1 MFKIKRMAFLLGL
14 KAAKT
19 VAKGNAAVIVRGDD
33 GLRITVENKQA
44 KPNNCGLTVST
55 LISQGEAPAD
65 FPAGTP
71 TRWQID
77 LDACKRILTAA
88 AAFPGDMVVDSMDN
102 DGRLT
107 MRCGNVSFSVGIVCS
122 GKLPDIGNPCTDHG
136 PMTTYPRNV
145 VAATYEVVTAS
156 GGRNTDR
163 PRLTGVAICQV
174 EGVLSAFATDGH
186 TAAVERLPESAQAM
200 PPTCLHR
207 SVVKYLAKTYP
218 FGADVH
224 VSGADGTLTRT
235 RLDCSP
241 TTWSWDTQTPVD
253 IAAVIPTDDP
263 VVVLDVTDD
272 MSNAFA
278 LAAST
283 TQADTMFVTLEPDE
297 NRPGVALIRH
307 MTGATPFFAEFSS
320 EQAPIRIG
328 LCAIKMV
335 RVIGH
340 GTGLTMELR
349 GPLRPVIIRRGADL
363 VGIVMPVRI

>member
-1 MFKIKRMAFLLGL
+1 MFKINRMAFLLGL

-19 VAKGNAAVIVRGDD
+19 VARENAAVIVRGAD

-44 KPNNCGLTVST
+44 KPDNCGITVST
-55 LISQGEAPAD
+55 LIRHGDPPAD

-77 LDACKRILTAA
+77 IDACKRILTAA
-88 AAFPGDMVVDSMDN
+88 AAFPGDMVVDDMN
-102 DGRLT
+102 HHGRLSVK
-107 MRCGNVSFSVGIVCS
+107 CGGVSFCIGVVCS
-122 GKLPDIGNPCTDHG
+122 GNLPDVATPADHG
-136 PMTTYPRNV
+136 PMTTYPRDV
-145 VAATYEVVTAS
+145 VAAIYEVVTAS

-163 PRLTGVAICQV
+163 PRLSGVAICQV
-174 EGVLSAFATDGH
+174 EGVPSAFATDGRC
-186 TAAVERLPESAQAM
+186 AAAERLPDSAQAL
-200 PPTCLHR
+200 PPTWLHR
-207 SVVKYLAKTYP
+207 SVVKYLAKAYP
-218 FGADVH
+218 FGADVQ
-224 VSGADGTLTRT
+224 VSGADGTITRT

-253 IAAVIPTDDP
+253 IAAVIPTDEP
-263 VVVLDVTDD
+263 VVVLDVTED

-307 MTGATPFFAEFSS
+307 MTGATPFFAEFAS

-328 LCAIKMV
+328 LCAIKV
-335 RVIGH
+335 TRVIWDRKR
-340 GTGLTMELR
+340 LTMELR
-349 GPLRPVIIRRGADL
+349 GPTQQVIIRRGAEL